1 MSEANTP
8 QTIQEGRVVTLG
20 YQLTVDGKVIDTS
33 EGEGNAPV
41 QFIQG
46 KGQIVRGL
54 ENALYGMALGESKN
68 VVVPAAEGYG
78 EYDPDAVA
86 DVPRSEFDP
95 KIPLKPGVIL
105 HLKDKDGEVHETTV
119 LSAGKDTVRLTFN
132 HHLAG
137 KELHFQVKVLAV
149 RQATPE
155 ELEHGHMHGS

>member
-1 MSEANTP
+1 MSEAKTS

-20 YQLTVDGKVIDTS
+20 YKLTVDGKVIDTS

-46 KGQIVRGL
+46 TGQIVRGL
-54 ENALYGMALGESKN
+54 EKALYGMAVGESKN

-78 EYDPDAVA
+78 EYDPEGFT

-119 LSAGKDTVRLTFN
+119 LSANKDTVRLTFN
-132 HHLAG
+132 HPLAG

-155 ELEHGHMHGS
+155 ELEHRHVHGS